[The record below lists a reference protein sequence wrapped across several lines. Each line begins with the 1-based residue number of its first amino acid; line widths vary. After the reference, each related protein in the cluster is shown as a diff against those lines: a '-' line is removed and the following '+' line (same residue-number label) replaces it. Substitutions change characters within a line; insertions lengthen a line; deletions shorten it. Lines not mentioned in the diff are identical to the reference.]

1 MQKGI
6 SLLSRLVML
15 LTSREKI
22 QDDPTVRSCIFCTTS
37 WYECRTTALMDELVR
52 VGTCLVC
59 DWIHG
64 INCYGLC
71 NSIYIVTVRVQ
82 SFSGRILRMLCA
94 RVKSN
99 RYC

>member
-1 MQKGI
+1 
-6 SLLSRLVML
+6 
-15 LTSREKI
+15 
-22 QDDPTVRSCIFCTTS
+22 
-37 WYECRTTALMDELVR
+37 MDELVR

-99 RYC
+99 RYSMVDWYSSRAYDYTP